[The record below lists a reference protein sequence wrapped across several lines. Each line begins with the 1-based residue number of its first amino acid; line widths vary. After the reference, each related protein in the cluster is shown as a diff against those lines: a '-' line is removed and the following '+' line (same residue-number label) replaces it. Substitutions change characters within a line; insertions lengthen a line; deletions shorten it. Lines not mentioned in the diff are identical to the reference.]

1 MISAGVFLFL
11 KYNIVNIKIILFFIG
26 PIQQFF
32 NNYLFLKFINKCQK
46 EILRCAP
53 LSSHVCDFLYYR
65 AEVLKGS
72 KSPTRK
78 NVSENQPTMTDRSTV
93 EPKINPPTT
102 RMSTLQLNNKPST
115 GGKSKLSDAEIE
127 TLR

>member
-1 MISAGVFLFL
+1 MHPIICRIVFHFTCARRYLISAD
-11 KYNIVNIKIILFFIG
+11 YIWHII
-26 PIQQFF
+26 
-32 NNYLFLKFINKCQK
+32 
-46 EILRCAP
+46 
-53 LSSHVCDFLYYR
+53 SFLYYR

-78 NVSENQPTMTDRSTV
+78 TVGESQPTMRDRSTV

-102 RMSTLQLNNKPST
+102 RMSTLHLNNKPST
-115 GGKSKLSDAEIE
+115 GGKSKLSDSEIE